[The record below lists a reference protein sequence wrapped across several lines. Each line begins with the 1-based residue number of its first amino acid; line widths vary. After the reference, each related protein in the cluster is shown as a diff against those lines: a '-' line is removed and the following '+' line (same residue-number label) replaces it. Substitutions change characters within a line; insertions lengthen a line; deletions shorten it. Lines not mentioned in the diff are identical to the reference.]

1 VPSAATTLGVLVSPD
16 DLPGGPGSSDGP
28 DGAAGRTRG
37 SARPGPDRD
46 RSSEQERLERF
57 ESLDADSL
65 RTLVAS
71 MPVIEQAKG
80 IVMGCYGVDSAAAF
94 EVLARLSSSG
104 NLKLRVLAATV
115 VQAASSR
122 TTSVPGQVPVPCQ
135 QVRRVIG
142 AGPVADGR
150 AAR

>member
-1 VPSAATTLGVLVSPD
+1 MGVPVSPH
-16 DLPGGPGSSDGP
+16 DLPGSAGSP
-28 DGAAGRTRG
+28 DGGTGPTSGPARQRGQGRH
-37 SARPGPDRD
+37 
-46 RSSEQERLERF
+46 RSSEKERLERL
-57 ESLDADSL
+57 ESADADAL
-65 RTLVAS
+65 RALVAS

-94 EVLARLSSSG
+94 EVLARVSSTG

-122 TTSVPGQVPVPCQ
+122 TTSVPGPAPTPCH

-142 AGPVADGR
+142 SGTVADGR
-150 AAR
+150 TAG